1 MRSTK
6 KNDKGELEYV
16 GDGYYTITR
25 ANGAVVVRND
35 GENRSANQLLSYYG
49 SDNFGRYG
57 LTRDHLMTIKNY
69 QKSKGIVL
77 LDFNAKF
84 DENFQTNAAAILM
97 KIGQSTRNDIRGLGI
112 ANDKGVYSLP
122 NISEDDR
129 KILSTVFEDLY
140 KVDFSLGWDSHSD
153 ALNSL
158 FIGEAEKATIK
169 QKEYLNSVITQ
180 DMFRDFLV
188 ANKDKERVSAFSP
201 KFSKNLRENYFTAT
215 GLVDEEKIT
224 DFSDIK
230 DLDLRTS
237 ILDFYGLREQ
247 GDKII
252 PKSTKKTRR
261 N

>member
-1 MRSTK
+1 
-6 KNDKGELEYV
+6 
-16 GDGYYTITR
+16 
-25 ANGAVVVRND
+25 
-35 GENRSANQLLSYYG
+35 
-49 SDNFGRYG
+49 
-57 LTRDHLMTIKNY
+57 
-69 QKSKGIVL
+69 
-77 LDFNAKF
+77 
-84 DENFQTNAAAILM
+84 M

-112 ANDKGVYSLP
+112 ANDKGVYTLP
-122 NISEDDR
+122 GISEDDR

-169 QKEYLNSVITQ
+169 DKEYVNSIVTK
-180 DMFRDFLV
+180 DMFREFLV
-188 ANKDKERVSAFSP
+188 ANKDKTQVSAFSP
-201 KFSKNLRENYFTAT
+201 KFSNNLRETYFTST

-230 DLDLRTS
+230 DLNLRKS

-252 PKSTKKTRR
+252 PKSTKKKRR